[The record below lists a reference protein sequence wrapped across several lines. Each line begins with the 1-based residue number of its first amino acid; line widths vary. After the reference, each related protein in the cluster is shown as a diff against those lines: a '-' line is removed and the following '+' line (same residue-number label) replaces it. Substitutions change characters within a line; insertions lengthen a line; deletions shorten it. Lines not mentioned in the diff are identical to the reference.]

1 MRKKNYKGK
10 ILKTSDGY
18 LRGSILK
25 YKNRLIV
32 VINQRKDGAI
42 AVSKIHSI
50 EGKNSKDL
58 LDKVVLKPSKHK
70 SLTKD
75 SSIETHVIWGRK
87 VNEKYVPF
95 NIDNFLDTKDRLS
108 NFELLKLELNRKTKN
123 RKNYKTYKR
132 TKKKWN
138 NHFKK

>member
-50 EGKNSKDL
+50 EGKNSTPVVKTRATLDVNSNKNPKQIATLNFNALRINHSNPASIFSISLPFVLL
-58 LDKVVLKPSKHK
+58 LD
-70 SLTKD
+70 
-75 SSIETHVIWGRK
+75 
-87 VNEKYVPF
+87 
-95 NIDNFLDTKDRLS
+95 
-108 NFELLKLELNRKTKN
+108 FELRYNR
-123 RKNYKTYKR
+123 
-132 TKKKWN
+132 
-138 NHFKK
+138 